1 MVYLS
6 KNRAVVSA
14 NDWACI
20 VTACCDICLEHMCP
34 LADCNY
40 RWRGVHTFML
50 DVRRPRRS
58 LVLDRSIIVM
68 SFHCFTILQLLCWP
82 FISIFKIYTACGS
95 VLIFIV
101 VTRPFNGFRIIRPP
115 FVVYIVACPWQSS
128 LRLVASMRSSPV
140 VGLVHK
146 VNSTFATL
154 SLVVAILLRAC
165 VLFSTICLSILFP
178 AAS

>member
-1 MVYLS
+1 MIGHVLLLLVAIYALS
-6 KNRAVVSA
+6 
-14 NDWACI
+14 
-20 VTACCDICLEHMCP
+20 ICVP
-34 LADCNY
+34 W
-40 RWRGVHTFML
+40 RTVITVWRGVHTFML

-82 FISIFKIYTACGS
+82 FISIFKIYAACGS